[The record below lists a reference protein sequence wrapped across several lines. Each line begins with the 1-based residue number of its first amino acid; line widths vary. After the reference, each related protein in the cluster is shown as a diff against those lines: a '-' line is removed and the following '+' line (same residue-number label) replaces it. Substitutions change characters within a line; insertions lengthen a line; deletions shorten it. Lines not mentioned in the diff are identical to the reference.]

1 MFESE
6 FLNPIGRTNLLEPI
20 IVSGKYFNIKL
31 LSAYDFMLC
40 TKMLDEFTQILI
52 SQNFE
57 KNLSNNICQYA
68 CLVSMCLYNSK
79 KQKVFD
85 SPMDALKNL
94 TPSEI
99 FLIYSEYQKLLKK
112 IYNKDKISYNILEKV
127 KKDHNNKLNYFFK

>member
-6 FLNPIGRTNLLEPI
+6 FLNPVGRANLLEPI

-40 TKMLDEFTQILI
+40 TKIFKKFTQMLI
-52 SQNFE
+52 NQDFE
-57 KNLSNNICQYA
+57 KELSSNICQCA

-79 KQKVFD
+79 RQKVFG

-94 TPSEI
+94 TPDEI
-99 FLIYSEYQKLLKK
+99 FLIYSEYKKLLKK
-112 IYNKDKISYNILEKV
+112 IYNKDKISYGILEKV
-127 KKDHNNKLNYFFK
+127 KNAIKTN